1 MQPLVA
7 PAWKPGKVCRVLQ
20 GVLCRVLAQPMP
32 MLPLLTRARY
42 DTSILRNLTPLRR
55 RGHDMARTRIKALGR
70 KDAGTFLMIP
80 TAVINSANFRA
91 LSAKAKALILDMGAG
106 YNGHNNGDIA
116 APYSWMKERG
126 WRSKDTLQRALVE
139 LRWRGM
145 IEQTRQGGLV
155 GASLY
160 AFTWLSIDHCKG
172 KLDVP
177 ATQVASG
184 KWKHVPAPILARIKI
199 ATPTIGASYPDHRAS
214 NGENIATLPRSSGP

>member
-1 MQPLVA
+1 
-7 PAWKPGKVCRVLQ
+7 
-20 GVLCRVLAQPMP
+20 
-32 MLPLLTRARY
+32 
-42 DTSILRNLTPLRR
+42 
-55 RGHDMARTRIKALGR
+55 MARTRVKTLGR
-70 KDAGTFLMIP
+70 KDSGTFLKIP
-80 TAVINSANFRA
+80 TVVIDSPNFRA

-126 WRSKDTLQRALVE
+126 WRSKDTLHRALSE

-160 AFTWLSIDHCKG
+160 AFTWLAIDQCKG
-172 KLDVP
+172 KLDVSP
-177 ATQVASG
+177 TRVASG
-184 KWKHVPAPILARIKI
+184 KWNREPDALVARIKI

-214 NGENIATLPRSSGP
+214 SGENIATLPRPPGP